1 MPFLNI
7 RGDRMKFLKEWGP
20 FFGIL
25 LLIVLIR
32 SLIITPG
39 RVDGSSMSKTLEE
52 GDILLLNKLDQ
63 NYERFEIIV
72 FDIGGEKL
80 IKRIIGLPGETVEFK
95 NNVLYINGEKVD
107 ENYGTGIMADFN
119 LSDLGYSVI
128 PDNTYFV
135 VGDNRN
141 NSLDSRYFG
150 CIDQSQIIGTVHRT
164 IFPFSKFGKVH

>member
-1 MPFLNI
+1 
-7 RGDRMKFLKEWGP
+7 MKFLKEWGP

-32 SLIITPG
+32 SFIITPI

-63 NYERFEIIV
+63 NYERFEIVV
-72 FDIGGEKL
+72 FNIGGEKL

-95 NNVLYINGEKVD
+95 NNVLYINGEKLE
-107 ENYGTGIMADFN
+107 ENYGTGITADFN
-119 LSDLGYSVI
+119 LSDLGYTII

-150 CIDQSQIIGTVHRT
+150 CIDQSQIIGTVHTT
-164 IFPFSKFGKVH
+164 IFPFSKLGKIEK

>member
-1 MPFLNI
+1 
-7 RGDRMKFLKEWGP
+7 MKFLKEWGP

-32 SLIITPG
+32 SFIITPV

-72 FDIGGEKL
+72 FDMSGEKL

-95 NNVLYINGEKVD
+95 NNVLYINGEKVE
-107 ENYGTGIMADFN
+107 ENYGTGITADFN
-119 LSDLGYSVI
+119 LSDLEYTVI

-150 CIDQSQIIGTVHRT
+150 CIDQSQIIGTVHIT
-164 IFPFSKFGKVH
+164 IFPFSKFGKVN